1 MKQSLADLGYSKQEI
16 GNLKPAYAQLVGV
29 IITLLILDFDKK
41 HFIFYL
47 EDN

>member
-29 IITLLILDFDKK
+29 IITLFILDFNKEY
-41 HFIFYL
+41 FLFNMESI
-47 EDN
+47 